1 MATPDRVNK
10 TQINSI
16 NNAITET
23 YGEITAE
30 TALKFSVTYC
40 VNRRASNDSIE
51 NIVAPFQRIFPVY
64 PIYNWVIAVMFVV
77 YAVWALCNITQQD
90 IQT

>member
-1 MATPDRVNK
+1 MVIQTRANKALVNNIK
-10 TQINSI
+10 
-16 NNAITET
+16 NAITNT

-30 TALKFSVTYC
+30 TALKFSVAYC

-64 PIYNWVIAVMFVV
+64 PIYNWSFAVMFVA
-77 YAVWALCNITQQD
+77 YAVWALCNIKKQNF
-90 IQT
+90 